1 MTAGPREVKV
11 VEDAVKKVQAV
22 LGDMLVR
29 IDVLEVPEISAGVFG
44 GSANGQALGKEVVE
58 ARTRIKSLLSNLHDG
73 VEGLHNGL
81 EGTVRAVK
89 GADEEAEGYFRTLN
103 TSMATL
109 SQPFFDSTGTDN
121 RVKVDLP
128 DGVGLIPGFGSMA
141 EAIEQAMQEATS
153 KSGLETGPGGS
164 ETK

>member
-11 VEDAVKKVQAV
+11 VEDAVKKVQGV

-29 IDVLEVPEISAGVFG
+29 IDVLEVPEISVGVFG
-44 GSANGQALGKEVVE
+44 GSANGQSIGKEVVE
-58 ARTRIKSLLSNLHDG
+58 ARDRIKSLLSNLHDG

-109 SQPFFDSTGTDN
+109 SQPFFDSTGKDD

-128 DGVGLIPGFGSMA
+128 DGAGLIPGFGSMA
-141 EAIEQAMQEATS
+141 EAIENAMQEVAS
-153 KSGLETGPGGS
+153 RSGLETGSDEGEG
-164 ETK
+164 K

>member
-1 MTAGPREVKV
+1 MAGGANEVKV

-58 ARTRIKSLLSNLHDG
+58 ARSRIKSLLSNLHEG
-73 VEGLHNGL
+73 IEGLHNGL

-89 GADEEAEGYFRTLN
+89 GADEDAAGYFLKLQAGVD
-103 TSMATL
+103 ML
-109 SQPFFDSTGTDN
+109 SQPFFDSTGKDN

-128 DGVGLIPGFGSMA
+128 DGAGLIPGFGSMA

-153 KSGLETGPGGS
+153 RSGLEDGSRGS
-164 ETK
+164 EGK